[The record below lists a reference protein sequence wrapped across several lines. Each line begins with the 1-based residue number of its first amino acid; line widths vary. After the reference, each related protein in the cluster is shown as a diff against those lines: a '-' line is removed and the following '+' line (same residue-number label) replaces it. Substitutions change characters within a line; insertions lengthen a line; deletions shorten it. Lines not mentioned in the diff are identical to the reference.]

1 MVSVSFPLPRLDSCK
16 AEPLASGP
24 KWQELACCC
33 WGKVESH
40 HLSLTLH
47 FSSSPP
53 IYQIQTMKLWPA
65 GTSPWLPAAPFVP
78 WFSSAPGWGVLI
90 LFSCFIINV
99 CAQLEHKPEFGPAP
113 SWNASVASTVSGVLM
128 RPHAG
133 GALRLG
139 FKFEWVCA
147 FVFLPTGFCM
157 NVNIPEAPEISWA
170 LPIHRPKPT
179 LGLATF
185 PNVPVQEIFIYFF
198 QNKRKRWGSAQF
210 LPHTPSKPRYV
221 YEPNG
226 TNGRFF
232 FFVPGPWLCSTRG
245 ETIIRR
251 AWVSGGREKCC
262 ACLSNCAGFTG
273 LHSVTKDATIF
284 IILQRLQAPEGIVYC
299 HFFPCLCIQKS
310 GRYVYLAIFEVYLMP
325 IMRFL

>member
-232 FFVPGPWLCSTRG
+232 FLCLGLDYAAPVGKRL
-245 ETIIRR
+245 
-251 AWVSGGREKCC
+251 SGGPGFQEEGRSAAP
-262 ACLSNCAGFTG
+262 ACQTVPASLGFTQW
-273 LHSVTKDATIF
+273 LKMPRYSSSSKDCK
-284 IILQRLQAPEGIVYC
+284 LQRELFIV
-299 HFFPCLCIQKS
+299 
-310 GRYVYLAIFEVYLMP
+310 IFSP
-325 IMRFL
+325 ACAFRNRADTCT